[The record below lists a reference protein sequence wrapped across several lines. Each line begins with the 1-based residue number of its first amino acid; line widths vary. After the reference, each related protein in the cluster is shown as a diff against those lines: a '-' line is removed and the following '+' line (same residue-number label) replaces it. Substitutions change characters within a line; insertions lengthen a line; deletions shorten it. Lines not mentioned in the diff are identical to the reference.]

1 MEKWSPDWGS
11 TYKLI
16 IVIVVVLV
24 GRWVSLGQI
33 PKETVGKFKLSPHGW
48 SGQVSGWQ
56 N

>member
-1 MEKWSPDWGS
+1 MGS
-11 TYKLI
+11 AYKLS

-24 GRWVSLGQI
+24 GGCVSIGQI

-48 SGQVSGWQ
+48 SGQVGGWQ